1 MKIAWRICLAAI
13 FSCVA
18 LHAQAVSTASVKG
31 TVQDASGSAVPGA
44 DVKATQTATGATRM
58 VTSATD
64 GSYSFPELPI
74 GPYTLEVTKDGF
86 SKYVQ
91 TGIVLQVASNPTIDI
106 ALKVGAVTE
115 QVQVE
120 AAANMVETQSSG
132 VGQVID
138 QQRVV
143 DLPLNGRNITDLIY
157 LTGGVN
163 PGRTFRASSAS
174 SISASFAGGGNGS
187 VGYLLDGGTHNDP
200 LSNQNLPLPFPDAIQ
215 EFKVETSSLP
225 AQYGYHSAGAVNV
238 VTKSG
243 TNQIHGDAFEFV
255 RNYRFNARNSFQ
267 PVRDTLKR
275 NQFGGTI
282 GGPIKKD
289 KLFFFLGYQDNIV
302 RSTPI
307 ATVAFVPTAAMLA
320 GNFSAISTAIKD
332 PRDATGKT
340 FFPGNQIPTNLFSPV
355 ALALAKF
362 LPTSNAP
369 NGQLTYGPPGSF
381 TENQGLSRIDYQ
393 LSQNHNI
400 FGRYFVQHFESPKG
414 DPAQGILVG
423 AIGGASNSVFSATV
437 GDTYLISSSMV
448 NSFRAM
454 INRSSNT
461 TINNSY
467 FGFPDLG
474 VNIYQLPSDTF
485 GKFLG
490 GLTATGAFSLA
501 TTPNWQP
508 YTTTQVSDDVSM
520 TSGSHQISFGML
532 FVNLKA
538 TAINYL
544 NSNGTFTFS
553 GQTTGYALADFLLG
567 KAASFGQSG
576 PSYSDQ
582 HQNVFGIYVQ
592 DAWKATRRLTINAGV
607 RWDPF
612 FGHTN
617 PYNETLTFSMQ
628 NFLAGT
634 LSQRFPNAPAGL
646 IFGGDPGLPN
656 GKYSPNKM
664 NNFSPRLGIVWDPK
678 GDGKMSIRAGYG
690 FFYDFPNFAFDQFG
704 FSPPWGASLTIN
716 NPANIANPWAS
727 APAGNPFPLAPPNNF
742 PFVKGNLQLT
752 YGYPLDVKPTYVQ
765 QYNLSIQRQVGSW
778 LFSGS
783 YVGNS
788 TRHLWLNNPV
798 NQSQFLGNNPTCVIN
813 GATINSC
820 NSTASTA
827 ARRRFN
833 SLSPTWGTYF
843 GETEVL
849 DEGGN
854 ANYNGLVLSALHRF
868 GHNFT
873 TSSNFTW
880 ARCISDLYAPALGLS
895 TFSETQLNNRR
906 ADRGDCPGADYRT
919 VFNQTV
925 VVTSPKLAGR
935 ALNMMAGG
943 WKFSLS
949 AIISSGPPLNVN
961 TVLDQALNGNGA
973 VQRVNQILPDVYL
986 PNKGKDGWL
995 NPKAFAQPALGT
1007 YGNMGAQAI
1016 RGPGYFLLNTGLS
1029 RAFRITDWQSLEI
1042 RGEAF
1047 NLPNVV
1053 NLYNPVTGFNTALA
1067 GGTVGGPGTFG
1078 VPTFANTSGLGAVTQ
1093 SINDPRIMQFAL
1105 KYVF

>member
-1 MKIAWRICLAAI
+1 MRKTLGIVLVFTLHCAI
-13 FSCVA
+13 LS
-18 LHAQAVSTASVKG
+18 AQAVSTAQIKG
-31 TVQDASGSAVPGA
+31 TVQDSSGSAVPGA
-44 DVKATQTATGATRM
+44 EVKATQTATGATRT

-64 GSYSFPELPI
+64 GSYALPELSI
-74 GPYTLEVTKDGF
+74 GPYTLEVSKDGF
-86 SKYVQ
+86 SKHVQ
-91 TGIVLQVASNPTIDI
+91 TGIVLQVASNPTIDV
-106 ALKVGAVTE
+106 ALKVGAITE

-120 AAANMVETQSSG
+120 AAANMVETQSAG

-157 LTGGVN
+157 LTAGVN

-255 RNYRFNARNSFQ
+255 RNYTFNARNSFQ

-282 GGPIKKD
+282 GGAIKKD
-289 KLFFFLGYQDNIV
+289 KLFYFLGYQDNIV
-302 RSTPI
+302 KSTPI
-307 ATVAFVPTAAMLA
+307 ATVAFVPTAAMWT
-320 GNFSAISTAIKD
+320 GDFSAV
-332 PRDATGKT
+332 GKGQVG
-340 FFPGNQIPTNLFSPV
+340 PVSPV
-355 ALALAKF
+355 ALALRKY
-362 LPTSNAP
+362 LPTATAP
-369 NGQLTYGPPGSF
+369 NGQITYGPPASF

-393 LSQNHNI
+393 MSEKHSL
-400 FGRYFVQHFESPKG
+400 FGRYFVDHFESPRG
-414 DPAQGILVG
+414 DPTQSILVG
-423 AIGGASNSVFSATV
+423 AIGGASNSVFNVTL

-467 FGFPDLG
+467 IGFPDLG
-474 VNIYQLPSDTF
+474 VNIYQLPSDQF

-490 GLTATGAFSLA
+490 GLTVSGAGGGFSVA

-520 TSGSHQISFGML
+520 THGAHQITFGML

-544 NSNGTFTFS
+544 NSNGTFTFNGTS
-553 GQTTGYALADFLLG
+553 TGNALADFVTG
-567 KAASFGQSG
+567 KAFSFGQSG

-582 HQNVFGIYVQ
+582 HQNVFGMYVQ
-592 DAWKATRRLTINAGV
+592 DAWKASRHLTINAGI

-617 PYNETLTFSMQ
+617 PYNETLTFSMA

-634 LSQRFPNAPAGL
+634 VSKRFPNAPAGL

-656 GKYSPNKM
+656 NKYSPNKM
-664 NNFSPRLGIVWDPK
+664 GNFSPRLGVVWDPT
-678 GDGKMSIRAGYG
+678 GTGKMSIRAGYG

-704 FSPPWGASLTIN
+704 FSPPWGASITVNSPSLT
-716 NPANIANPWAS
+716 NPWAS
-727 APAGNPFPLAPPNNF
+727 TLAGNPFPLAPANSFNF
-742 PFVKGNLQLT
+742 LKGNLQLT
-752 YGYPLDVKPTYVQ
+752 YGYPLDVKPSYVQ
-765 QYNLSIQRQVGSW
+765 QYNLSIQRQIGNWLLTGAYIGNGS
-778 LFSGS
+778 
-783 YVGNS
+783 
-788 TRHLWLNNPV
+788 RHLWLNNPV
-798 NQSQFLGNNPTCVIN
+798 NQSQFLGTNPTCVIN
-813 GATINSC
+813 GVTVNNC
-820 NSTASTA
+820 NTTASTA

-833 SLSPTWGTYF
+833 LLSPTWGTYY

-849 DEGGN
+849 DEGGT
-854 ANYNGLVLSALHRF
+854 ANYNGLALSAQHRL
-868 GHNFT
+868 GHHF
-873 TSSNFTW
+873 TSSTNFTW
-880 ARCISDLYAPALGLS
+880 AHCISDLYTPALGLS
-895 TFSETQLNNRR
+895 TFSETRLDNRR
-906 ADRGDCPGADYRT
+906 ADRGDCPGSDYRK
-919 VFNQTV
+919 VFNQTLV
-925 VVTSPKLAGR
+925 LTSPKYSKR
-935 ALNMMAGG
+935 TVEWIAGG
-943 WKFSLS
+943 WKMSIS
-949 AIISSGPPLNVN
+949 AIISSGAPLNV
-961 TVLDQALNGNGA
+961 TTGLDQALNGNAA
-973 VQRVNQILPDVYL
+973 VQRVNQILPDIYL

-1007 YGNMGAQAI
+1007 YGNMGAQEV
-1016 RGPGYFLLNTGLS
+1016 RGPGYFLLNAGLS
-1029 RAFRITDWQSLEI
+1029 RAFRITDRQSVEI
-1042 RGEAF
+1042 RGEVF
-1047 NLPNVV
+1047 NLPNIV
-1053 NLYNPVTGFNTALA
+1053 NLYNPVTTFSTALSSGA
-1067 GGTVGGPGTFG
+1067 VGGPGTFG
-1078 VPTFANTSGLGAVTQ
+1078 VPTFANTAGLGAVTQ

-1105 KYVF
+1105 KYIF